1 MGKLDGKVA
10 IVTGAARGL
19 GRAYAKR
26 LAGLGAKVAVADL
39 NLRSYEEFEAEA
51 KDMTADST
59 VAEIEASGG
68 VALAVEVD
76 VRDHEA
82 VEAMVARVVPEW
94 GRVDVLVANAGGG
107 RGRPMDTKA
116 SSLDTALLQLVTEMN
131 LFGTVYSCNAVAP
144 IMKQQRSGKIITVSS
159 VAGTA
164 PSADGG
170 YAHYGAAKAAIAHY
184 TRYLAQDLG
193 PFGIT
198 ANCIAPGV
206 IATGRIMMI
215 SSTTN
220 SWALIATRPKI
231 AGSWMRCSGRSPSSI
246 SSAHRP
252 VRYQPII
259 STFIVGWH
267 AERLRVDLAIGGSSE
282 LLFKPLQPLQSVA
295 MPCVASGITQ
305 RGRPDYRRRCAIS
318 HLPEPRPARCR
329 SHHNGCG
336 RAART
341 ADRVE
346 WLAVN
351 KAPSCGPCVEAN
363 QVHRN
368 FASRSG
374 FTHFAAA
381 LTEWATPSGLS

>member
-26 LAGLGAKVAVADL
+26 LAGLGAKLAVADL
-39 NLRSYEEFEAEA
+39 NLNSYEEFEAEA
-51 KDMTADST
+51 KDMTAEST

-68 VALAVEVD
+68 TALGIEVD

-82 VEAMVARVVPEW
+82 VEAMVARVVQEW

-116 SSLDTALLQLVTEMN
+116 STLDPALLQLVTEMN

-198 ANCIAPGV
+198 ANCIAPGDR
-206 IATGRIMMI
+206 ANHGDGHSRQH
-215 SSTTN
+215 SE
-220 SWALIATRPKI
+220 
-231 AGSWMRCSGRSPSSI
+231 
-246 SSAHRP
+246 
-252 VRYQPII
+252 QP
-259 STFIVGWH
+259 
-267 AERLRVDLAIGGSSE
+267 
-282 LLFKPLQPLQSVA
+282 
-295 MPCVASGITQ
+295 
-305 RGRPDYRRRCAIS
+305 
-318 HLPEPRPARCR
+318 
-329 SHHNGCG
+329 
-336 RAART
+336 
-341 ADRVE
+341 
-346 WLAVN
+346 
-351 KAPSCGPCVEAN
+351 
-363 QVHRN
+363 
-368 FASRSG
+368 
-374 FTHFAAA
+374 
-381 LTEWATPSGLS
+381 